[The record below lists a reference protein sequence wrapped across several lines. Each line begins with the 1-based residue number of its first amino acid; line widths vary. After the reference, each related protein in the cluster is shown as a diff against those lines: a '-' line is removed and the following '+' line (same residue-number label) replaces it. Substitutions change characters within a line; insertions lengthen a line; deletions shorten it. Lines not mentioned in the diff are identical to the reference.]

1 MPKNTHL
8 RIGRAKHNQVI
19 LDHEQIAAEHLEL
32 FADAEGNVFITDL
45 GSAQGTKVNGQVLKG
60 FVLLKDTDEVVLG
73 GKVKFN
79 WKKYRNVEQPKPKD
93 QGKRPPIEIHQ
104 TPPTPKKRSDKQAVL
119 AVSSKSLLIIYGI
132 IALLLLMI
140 YLIN

>member
-45 GSAQGTKVNGQVLKG
+45 GSTQGTKVNGQVLKG
-60 FVLLKDTDEVVLG
+60 FVQLKGSDEVVLG

-79 WKKYRNVEQPKPKD
+79 WRKYRNIEQPAPKD

-104 TPPTPKKRSDKQAVL
+104 TPTTPKKRSDKQAVL

-132 IALLLLMI
+132 ISLLLLMI

>member
-19 LDHEQIAAEHLEL
+19 LDHDQIAAEHLEL
-32 FADAEGNVFITDL
+32 FADSEGNVFITDL
-45 GSAQGTKVNGQVLKG
+45 GSNQGTKVNGHVLKG
-60 FVLLKDTDEVVLG
+60 FVQLKDNDEVILG

-79 WKKYRNVEQPKPKD
+79 WKKYRNIEQPNPKVS
-93 QGKRPPIEIHQ
+93 GSRPPIEIHQ
-104 TPPTPKKRSDKQAVL
+104 MHPTPNKQLNKQATL
-119 AVSSKSLLIIYGI
+119 AVKSRSLFIIYGI
-132 IALLLLMI
+132 IALLFLLI

>member
-45 GSAQGTKVNGQVLKG
+45 GSAQGTKVNGHVLKG
-60 FVLLKDTDEVVLG
+60 FVQLKDMDEVVLG

-79 WKKYRNVEQPKPKD
+79 WKKYRNIEQTAPKD
-93 QGKRPPIEIHQ
+93 LGKRPPIEIQQ
-104 TPPTPKKRSDKQAVL
+104 TSPTPKKRADKQAVL
-119 AVSSKSLLIIYGI
+119 SVETKSLLIIYGI
-132 IALLLLMI
+132 IALLILMI